1 MIIPLLLATI
11 AYLAFN
17 AYPGNSNNNPI
28 IEGISNIELAEQ
40 EKIIYTINN
49 YYKSLTE
56 QRYSELTSLYSDQI
70 QRYYNTTDVTPNQI
84 IQDLESYDQKL
95 GIVSKN
101 VYVDWNTLD
110 ITKNGDNTSL
120 SYNIAYVINTASKSS
135 VYQLKMHVDIDQQYR
150 IYSIYEENLQDVN
163 NSSDANLAT
172 SNSTDQALINNLKQQ
187 IQSLNAEISNLK
199 SSQQQTAGYNART
212 ERDDKNIAKLQAQ
225 IDELNNTI
233 NQKNQ
238 EINALQNELFK

>member
-1 MIIPLLLATI
+1 MVTI
-11 AYLAFN
+11 
-17 AYPGNSNNNPI
+17 
-28 IEGISNIELAEQ
+28 Q
-40 EKIIYTINN
+40 
-49 YYKSLTE
+49 
-56 QRYSELTSLYSDQI
+56 
-70 QRYYNTTDVTPNQI
+70 
-84 IQDLESYDQKL
+84 
-95 GIVSKN
+95 VS
-101 VYVDWNTLD
+101 
-110 ITKNGDNTSL
+110 
-120 SYNIAYVINTASKSS
+120 
-135 VYQLKMHVDIDQQYR
+135 VDIDQQYR